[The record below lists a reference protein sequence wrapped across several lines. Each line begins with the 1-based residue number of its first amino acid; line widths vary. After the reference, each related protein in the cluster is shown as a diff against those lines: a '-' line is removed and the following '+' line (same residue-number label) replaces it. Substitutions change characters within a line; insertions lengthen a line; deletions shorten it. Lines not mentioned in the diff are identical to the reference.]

1 MFAHRRFGISYL
13 ILRCGEWVALK
24 LNAGQVKYL
33 AWHETLEMHELV
45 AFQTGQLVS
54 FKKKLPTLQDPALRA
69 LYAEAIAALEHNLRD
84 LLAFYPKAPA
94 PHRDHEEI
102 ELPGAESAQLL
113 GVLKT
118 AVRNYAIAITETAT
132 PELRATFVKHLT
144 AAIALHAKVFYFMLE
159 RGFYPSYNLDQL
171 LATDVKNAH
180 AALSL

>member
-1 MFAHRRFGISYL
+1 
-13 ILRCGEWVALK
+13 VN

-45 AFQTGQLVS
+45 AFQTSQLVS
-54 FKKKLPTLQDPALRA
+54 FKKKLPTLQDAAIRA
-69 LYAEAIAALEHNLRD
+69 LYAEGIAALENNLRE
-84 LLAFYPKAPA
+84 LLAYYPKAPML
-94 PHRDHEEI
+94 HRKDDDDVEI
-102 ELPGAESAQLL
+102 PGAESAQLL

-118 AVRNYAIAITETAT
+118 SVRNYAIAITETAT

-159 RGFYPSYNLDQL
+159 RGYYPSYNLDQL